1 MEEMQE
7 ALKGKSRQSQAIDCM
22 LSEAECSFSTDSLDD
37 RAIRDESSQRDSS
50 TMISE
55 FSSTRTL
62 MNIDDEGKRCSEEED
77 SSPKGFFLS
86 RRFSDSVDIER
97 GITEYSWEMST
108 SNRETIL
115 DQKGTTF
122 TKNTRDVPEAKH
134 NEKYEIKTEQKT
146 GSERSSKVVEKKKL
160 ESSEEK
166 SVTTKLLSTSVPGKS
181 KQDGSSASK
190 SSNVQKMKLSR
201 SSTLD
206 KSTSPMKGTTVK
218 ARSPSPILAT
228 KVNES
233 TSMGEK
239 QRRVTCKSNSPS
251 PTRLDKSKLMKS
263 SDKLIA
269 TKSMKGVKSKE
280 ETRVLDTTAS
290 SEAVSKTVENIDEV
304 TIENE
309 SKMELL
315 KTQRRKK
322 IVLDFDEFPPPRTEK
337 KSCAHSDRLNVP
349 ETGVYLSPIEE
360 NSEASTGSGQNKFVT
375 GHYGKTMETTLQYD
389 HARKYHT
396 YPKSR
401 IPVAR
406 WSKERRY
413 GNLMMDPKMYPL
425 EPREIDLDAF
435 QQLHTADSQEEL
447 QEFLLLESQCSGNL
461 GLAGNMSASE
471 VSCNEHHSED
481 ERGTMSG
488 IVVD

>member
-86 RRFSDSVDIER
+86 RRFSDSVEIE

-115 DQKGTTF
+115 DHEIKT
-122 TKNTRDVPEAKH
+122 
-134 NEKYEIKTEQKT
+134 EIKTEQKT
-146 GSERSSKVVEKKKL
+146 RSERSSKVARKKKL
-160 ESSEEK
+160 ESSEA
-166 SVTTKLLSTSVPGKS
+166 TKLLSASVPAKS
-181 KQDGSSASK
+181 KRDGSGTSK
-190 SSNVQKMKLSR
+190 SSNLQTVKLSR
-201 SSTLD
+201 MDRT
-206 KSTSPMKGTTVK
+206 TPTRGTTVK

-233 TSMGEK
+233 TSTDEK

-251 PTRLDKSKLMKS
+251 PTRLDKSKLVKS
-263 SDKLIA
+263 SDKLVA
-269 TKSMKGVKSKE
+269 TKPTKSVRSKE
-280 ETRVLDTTAS
+280 ETLVLDTTESNEAAS
-290 SEAVSKTVENIDEV
+290 ETAENIGEV

-309 SKMELL
+309 STMELL
-315 KTQRRKK
+315 KTERRKK

-337 KSCAHSDRLNVP
+337 KSCVHSDHSNVP

-360 NSEASTGSGQNKFVT
+360 NSEASTGSGQNKFVAS
-375 GHYGKTMETTLQYD
+375 HYGGGKTMEATLEYD

-401 IPVAR
+401 IPIAR

-471 VSCNEHHSED
+471 VSCSEHHSED

-488 IVVD
+488 ILVD